1 MDGGNPNL
9 PVDWGR
15 YRAVLFDLDGV
26 LTATAKI
33 HAICWKRMF
42 DSFLKRWAAE
52 RKMSFEP
59 FDSVRDYHEYV
70 DGRLRYDGVRSF
82 LASRG
87 IELPDGSPDDS
98 PERETVCGL
107 GNRKDAMVGEILA
120 SERVDVFEGSI
131 RLVRWLRQQGL
142 ATAVVSASKNCP
154 AVLRAAG
161 IEDLF
166 DQRIDGH
173 VASDLGLPGKP
184 APDTYLKAAELL
196 SVPPAEAVV
205 VEDAIS
211 GIEAGRNGGF
221 GLVIGVDRQ
230 GDAERL
236 AAAGADIVVRDLVEL
251 LPESLSQQEA

>member
-1 MDGGNPNL
+1 MGEE
-9 PVDWGR
+9 VVWSTIDWQS

-42 DSFLKRWAAE
+42 DAFLKRRAARE
-52 RKMSFEP
+52 NSSFEP

-70 DGRLRYDGVRSF
+70 DGKLRYDGVRSF

-87 IELPDGSPDDS
+87 IELPEGSPDDP
-98 PERETVCGL
+98 PEAETICGL

-120 SERVDVFEGSI
+120 SERVDVFEGSVA
-131 RLVRWLRQQGL
+131 LVRWLRERGI

-161 IEDLF
+161 IEELF
-166 DQRIDGH
+166 DERIDGH
-173 VASDLGLPGKP
+173 VAAELGLPGKP
-184 APDTYLKAAELL
+184 APDTYLTAAERLG
-196 SVPPAEAVV
+196 VAPPEAVV

-211 GIEAGRNGGF
+211 GIEAGRAGGF
-221 GLVIGVDRQ
+221 GLVIGVDRH

-236 AAAGADIVVRDLVEL
+236 RAAGADLVVEDLGVL
-251 LPESLSQQEA
+251 IPA